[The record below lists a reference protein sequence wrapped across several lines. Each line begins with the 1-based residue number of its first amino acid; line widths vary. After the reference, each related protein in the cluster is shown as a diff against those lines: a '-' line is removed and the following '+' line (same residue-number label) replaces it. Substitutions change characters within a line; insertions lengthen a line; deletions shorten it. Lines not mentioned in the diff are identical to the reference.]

1 LCINARCE
9 FTLYFLRLRPLTS
22 HIQRATT
29 SDQIFILSRILFL
42 STVSGPSYL
51 VTLVDGKYNGHTI
64 IEILGVKLEWL
75 KLAYRAGIPFAK
87 EGLIDILKFTFN
99 ILLHY
104 PKVRDWLSNS
114 EIKISD
120 RD

>member
-1 LCINARCE
+1 M
-9 FTLYFLRLRPLTS
+9 
-22 HIQRATT
+22 
-29 SDQIFILSRILFL
+29 

-75 KLAYRAGIPFAK
+75 KLAYRAGIPCAK

-104 PKVRDWLSNS
+104 PKVRDWSSSNKMSLIVISWWIPILDQAVMTTKPSAICGIQNWMGGFCSYLSALRR
-114 EIKISD
+114 I
-120 RD
+120 